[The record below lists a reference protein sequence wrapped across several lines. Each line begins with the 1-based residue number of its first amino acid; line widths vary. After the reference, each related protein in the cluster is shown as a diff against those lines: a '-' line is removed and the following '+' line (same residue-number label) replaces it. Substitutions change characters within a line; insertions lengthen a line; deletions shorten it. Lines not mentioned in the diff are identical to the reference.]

1 MNCEVCQRNTG
12 VARCKKCG
20 KVICKNCGRY
30 CPNCKSAVCTSHLR
44 RLENGKW
51 VCELCAPKYLRS
63 SIPPKAPNQ
72 TSYTSTSNAS
82 TSQKQQTVKESL
94 SFEDLIKDIGEVS
107 IKLPGV
113 EEKLSEEK
121 VVREEVKPLLPL
133 DDEKVEEVI
142 NPFAEKVEPKPKI
155 KVAQEQKQ
163 EQGYKHLKRK
173 PSDDPNEFRILTA
186 SAPKPTPMWVSG
198 LMSGILAF
206 VLCIPLVKNLS
217 LPIFPKL
224 FAYSVLILAGGT
236 IIWNGYGLFFDNNT
250 RENRLMCL
258 PGLLLGVITAIVA
271 LIFGLR

>member
-1 MNCEVCQRNTG
+1 M
-12 VARCKKCG
+12 
-20 KVICKNCGRY
+20 
-30 CPNCKSAVCTSHLR
+30 
-44 RLENGKW
+44 
-51 VCELCAPKYLRS
+51 
-63 SIPPKAPNQ
+63 
-72 TSYTSTSNAS
+72 
-82 TSQKQQTVKESL
+82 VKESL
-94 SFEDLIKDIGEVS
+94 SFEDLTKEIGEVS

-121 VVREEVKPLLPL
+121 VVREEVKPLVSL
-133 DDEKVEEVI
+133 DEEKVEEVI
-142 NPFAEKVEPKPKI
+142 NPFAEEVVPKPKI

-173 PSDDPNEFRILTA
+173 PSDDPKEFRILTA

-224 FAYSVLILAGGT
+224 FSYSVLILAGGT

-250 RENRLMCL
+250 RVNKLMCL
-258 PGLLLGVITAIVA
+258 PGLLLGIITAIVA